1 MQPAASNNG
10 DFSSNQI
17 QVTHPEH
24 PTAHVEQQ
32 QRATSVIAESTN
44 EPKVSLFAL
53 FFSILFNPVLV
64 MQFLLKTKT
73 VHRLWNPML
82 LSI

>member
-10 DFSSNQI
+10 DFSSNQS

-32 QRATSVIAESTN
+32 QRSTSVIAESTT
-44 EPKVSLFAL
+44 EPKVSLFA
-53 FFSILFNPVLV
+53 
-64 MQFLLKTKT
+64 
-73 VHRLWNPML
+73 
-82 LSI
+82 